1 MPAPYTDDLDR
12 LLNIRPQFEG
22 AGPESPL
29 HDMIFQYFQ
38 PNFGTNDTVLLTQ
51 KYIAAL
57 RSEFNA

>member
-22 AGPESPL
+22 VGPESSL
-29 HDMIFQYFQ
+29 RDMIFQYFQ
-38 PNFGTNDTVLLTQ
+38 PNFGTNDAVLLTQ